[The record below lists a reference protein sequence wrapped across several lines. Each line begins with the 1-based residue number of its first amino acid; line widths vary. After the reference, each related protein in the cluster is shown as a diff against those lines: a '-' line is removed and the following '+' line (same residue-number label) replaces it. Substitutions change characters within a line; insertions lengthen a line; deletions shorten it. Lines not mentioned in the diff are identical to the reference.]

1 MPDDLGNINFTL
13 RARALNEDAV
23 DALEHAVRTE
33 LLPMVLGDMP
43 VGDPRLDPDPAIAMR
58 AETRVHRDRN
68 TARIVV
74 NTEYAAV
81 QHWSL
86 NQHPRG
92 GKARFLEDNLKIF
105 AARVEQIGG
114 DAIRRRLE
122 RGF

>member
-1 MPDDLGNINFTL
+1 MPDDIGPIDFAT

-68 TARIVV
+68 TVRIVV

>member
-1 MPDDLGNINFTL
+1 
-13 RARALNEDAV
+13 V

-68 TARIVV
+68 TVRIVV

>member
-1 MPDDLGNINFTL
+1 MPDDIGNINFTL

-23 DALEHAVRTE
+23 DALERAVRSR

-58 AETRVHRDRN
+58 AETKVFRDRN
-68 TARIVV
+68 TVRIVV

-105 AARVEQIGG
+105 APMMEQIAGE
-114 DAIRRRLE
+114 AIRRRLE
-122 RGF
+122 HGF